1 MRIGVLTGGGDAP
14 GLNAAIRAVT
24 RTAEREGWEVL
35 GFRNG
40 WRGPLTGDCRTL
52 DRDAV
57 MGILPIGGTILGTSR
72 TNPYKQDGG
81 PERVIHNLQN
91 LGVDAI
97 IPIGGEDTL
106 GVALRLSRQGVKV
119 VGVPKTIDNDILGTD
134 YTIGFDTAAG
144 VVMDALDRLHPT
156 AEAHHRVM
164 VVEVMGRS
172 VGWVATLGGLAGGA
186 DLILTPE
193 VELSLE
199 EIAHHLRRRHGEG
212 QRKFSVIVVA
222 EGAKPKDLKASV
234 VQEEKLDEFGH
245 PRLGG
250 IGQVLA
256 QQLEELTGYETRVT
270 VLGHLQ
276 RGGSPSAFD
285 RVLAT
290 RLGVGAVGL
299 VKEGV
304 YGVMVAMK
312 GNRIVHVPLEEALA
326 NRPVEPEL
334 YRMAQIFT

>member
-24 RTAEREGWEVL
+24 RAARSEGWEVL

-40 WRGPLTGDCRTL
+40 WHGPLTADYRAMS
-52 DRDAV
+52 RDTV
-57 MGILPIGGTILGTSR
+57 TGILPLGGTILGTSR
-72 TNPYKQDGG
+72 TNPFKQDGG
-81 PERVIHNLQN
+81 AERVIRNLQD

-106 GVALRLSRQGVKV
+106 GVALRLSRRGVQL
-119 VGVPKTIDNDILGTD
+119 VGVPKTIDNDILGTE
-134 YTIGFDTAAG
+134 YCIGFDTAVG
-144 VVMDALDRLHPT
+144 VVTDALDRLHPT

-164 VVEVMGRS
+164 VVEVMGRN

-186 DLILTPE
+186 DFILTPE

-199 EIAHHLRRRHGEG
+199 EIAQHLRRRHDE
-212 QRKFSVIVVA
+212 QKRTFSIIVVA

-234 VQEEKLDEFGH
+234 FQEEKLDEFGH

-250 IGQVLA
+250 IGQVVA
-256 QQLEELTGYETRVT
+256 QQIEEMTGYETRVT
-270 VLGHLQ
+270 VLGYLQ

-290 RLGVGAVGL
+290 RLGVAAVQL
-299 VKEGV
+299 VKDGV
-304 YGVMVAMK
+304 FGVLVCMQS
-312 GNRIVHVPLEEALA
+312 NRIVHVPLEEGLG
-326 NRPVEPEL
+326 NRPIEPEL
-334 YRMAQIFT
+334 YRLAQLFS